1 MSEVDL
7 DSRVLSED
15 TDSGDEKLVPVG
27 EAIRYRKRAQG
38 AEKEASDL
46 AEEAKQLR
54 ELNEELTGE
63 LEAMRADHELVR
75 ALSSAGAVDLEA
87 AVLIAKSRL
96 ADGEAKEI
104 APVVELLRQEKSYLF
119 GGQPRREVASKT
131 AGVKE
136 RSPVDKKCSRAEQS
150 KRLPAAAGPTCMSTC
165 VLGDG
170 LCRQIII

>member
-38 AEKEASDL
+38 AEKEAADL

-54 ELNEELTGE
+54 ELNEELTGD
-63 LEAMRADHELVR
+63 LEAMRTDHELMR
-75 ALSSAGAVDLEA
+75 ALSSAGAVDVEG
-87 AVLIAKSRL
+87 AVLIAKSRM
-96 ADGEAKEI
+96 ANGEAKEI
-104 APVVELLRQEKSYLF
+104 ASVVDLLRQEKPYLF
-119 GGQPRREVASKT
+119 GGPPRREVASKT

-136 RSPVDKKCSRAEQS
+136 KASGGERVLEGRAKKAAASGSRADVHDYMRS
-150 KRLPAAAGPTCMSTC
+150 RRRF
-165 VLGDG
+165 V
-170 LCRQIII
+170 

>member
-54 ELNEELTGE
+54 KLNEELTGD
-63 LEAMRADHELVR
+63 LEAMRTDHELMR
-75 ALSSAGAVDLEA
+75 ALSSAGAVDLEG
-87 AVLIAKSRL
+87 AVLIARNRM
-96 ADGEAKEI
+96 ANGEEKEI
-104 APVVELLRQEKSYLF
+104 ASVVELLRQEKSYMF
-119 GGQPRREVASKT
+119 DGPPRREVASKT

-136 RSPVDKKCSRAEQS
+136 KASGGERVLEGRAKKAVASGSRADVHEYM
-150 KRLPAAAGPTCMSTC
+150 RIRRPF
-165 VLGDG
+165 V
-170 LCRQIII
+170 

>member
-38 AEKEASDL
+38 AEKEASDM
-46 AEEAKQLR
+46 AKEAKQLR
-54 ELNEELTGE
+54 ELNEKLTGE
-63 LEAMRADHELVR
+63 LEAMRTDHELMR
-75 ALSSAGAVDLEA
+75 TLSSAGAVDLEA
-87 AVLIAKSRL
+87 AVLIARSRM
-96 ADGEAKEI
+96 ADGEEKEI

-119 GGQPRREVASKT
+119 GGPPRREVASKT

-136 RSPVDKKCSRAEQS
+136 KESGGQRVLEGRAKKAAASGSRADVHEYMRS
-150 KRLPAAAGPTCMSTC
+150 RRRF
-165 VLGDG
+165 V
-170 LCRQIII
+170 

>member
-38 AEKEASDL
+38 AEKDASDM
-46 AEEAKQLR
+46 AKEAKQLR
-54 ELNEELTGE
+54 EHNEELTAE

-87 AVLIAKSRL
+87 AVLVARSRME
-96 ADGEAKEI
+96 DGEDKEV
-104 APVVELLRQEKSYLF
+104 ASVVELLRQEKS
-119 GGQPRREVASKT
+119 
-131 AGVKE
+131 
-136 RSPVDKKCSRAEQS
+136 
-150 KRLPAAAGPTCMSTC
+150 
-165 VLGDG
+165 
-170 LCRQIII
+170 

>member
-38 AEKEASDL
+38 AEKEAADL

-54 ELNEELTGE
+54 ELNEELTGD
-63 LEAMRADHELVR
+63 LEAMRTDHELMR
-75 ALSSAGAVDLEA
+75 ALSSAGAVDLEG

-96 ADGEAKEI
+96 ENGEEKEI
-104 APVVELLRQEKSYLF
+104 ASVVELLRSEKSYLF
-119 GGQPRREVASKT
+119 GGQAQRKAASKT

-136 RSPVDKKCSRAEQS
+136 KESGGQRVLEGRAKKAAASGSRADVHEY
-150 KRLPAAAGPTCMSTC
+150 M
-165 VLGDG
+165 
-170 LCRQIII
+170 QIRRPFV

>member
-1 MSEVDL
+1 M

-38 AEKEASDL
+38 AEKEAADL

-54 ELNEELTGE
+54 ELNEELTGD
-63 LEAMRADHELVR
+63 LEAMRTDHELMR
-75 ALSSAGAVDLEA
+75 ALSSAGAVDLEG

-96 ADGEAKEI
+96 ENGEDKEI
-104 APVVELLRQEKSYLF
+104 ASVVELLRSEKSYLF
-119 GGQPRREVASKT
+119 GGQAQRKVASKT

-136 RSPVDKKCSRAEQS
+136 KESGGQRVLENTARQAAVSGSRADVHEYM
-150 KRLPAAAGPTCMSTC
+150 RIRRPF
-165 VLGDG
+165 V
-170 LCRQIII
+170 

>member
-63 LEAMRADHELVR
+63 LEAMCTDHELMR

-87 AVLIAKSRL
+87 AVLIAKSRMES
-96 ADGEAKEI
+96 GE
-104 APVVELLRQEKSYLF
+104 EK
-119 GGQPRREVASKT
+119 AH
-131 AGVKE
+131 
-136 RSPVDKKCSRAEQS
+136 
-150 KRLPAAAGPTCMSTC
+150 
-165 VLGDG
+165 
-170 LCRQIII
+170 

>member
-38 AEKEASDL
+38 AEKEAADL

-54 ELNEELTGE
+54 ELNEELTGD
-63 LEAMRADHELVR
+63 LEAMRTDHELMR
-75 ALSSAGAVDLEA
+75 ALSSAGAVDLEG

-96 ADGEAKEI
+96 ENGEEKEI
-104 APVVELLRQEKSYLF
+104 ASVVELLRSEKSYLF
-119 GGQPRREVASKT
+119 GGRRS
-131 AGVKE
+131 G
-136 RSPVDKKCSRAEQS
+136 RR
-150 KRLPAAAGPTCMSTC
+150 
-165 VLGDG
+165 
-170 LCRQIII
+170 RQRQQE

>member
-1 MSEVDL
+1 L

-38 AEKEASDL
+38 AEKEAADL

-54 ELNEELTGE
+54 ELNEELTGD
-63 LEAMRADHELVR
+63 LEAMRTDHELMR

-96 ADGEAKEI
+96 ANGEEKEI
-104 APVVELLRQEKSYLF
+104 ASVVESLRQEKFSLF
-119 GGQPRREVASKT
+119 GGQARRKSTSKS
-131 AGVKE
+131 AWVKE
-136 RSPVDKKCSRAEQS
+136 KESGGQRVLENTARQAAVSGSRADVHEYM
-150 KRLPAAAGPTCMSTC
+150 RIRRPF
-165 VLGDG
+165 V
-170 LCRQIII
+170 